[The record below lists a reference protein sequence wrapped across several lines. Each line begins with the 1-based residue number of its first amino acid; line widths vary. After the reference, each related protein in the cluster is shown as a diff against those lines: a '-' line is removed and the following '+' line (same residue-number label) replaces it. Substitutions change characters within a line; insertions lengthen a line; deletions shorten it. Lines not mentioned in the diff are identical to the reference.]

1 MELGFGSLGQKNGA
15 SQEILKDYRTY
26 TCNAC
31 NAALHYRHFR
41 QKMTLNTVYKTTIS
55 LLWAVGGAGNGLLQG
70 NCGLVY
76 SVMTT

>member
-55 LLWAVGGAGNGLLQG
+55 LL
-70 NCGLVY
+70 C
-76 SVMTT
+76 TTFHASMHNIQDYRQKICLK